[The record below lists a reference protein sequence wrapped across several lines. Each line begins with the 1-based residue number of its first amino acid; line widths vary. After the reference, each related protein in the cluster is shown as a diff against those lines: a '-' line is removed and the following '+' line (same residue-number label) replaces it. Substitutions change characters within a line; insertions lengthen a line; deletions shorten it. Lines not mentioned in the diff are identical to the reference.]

1 MQATQVRP
9 LPPTGIT
16 AARLSDTPLPQLLA
30 ELGIELHESS
40 ITDPTFY
47 GAFLERGD
55 GTRVLRMPTGR
66 SASEHDTAARML
78 LADGL
83 GLSRL

>member
-9 LPPTGIT
+9 LPPTGTT
-16 AARLSDTPLPQLLA
+16 AALLSDTPLPQLLA
-30 ELGIELHESS
+30 ELGVELRESS
-40 ITDPTFY
+40 ITDPTFF
-47 GAFLERGD
+47 GVFLERGD
-55 GTRVLRMPTGR
+55 GTRVLRMPVGR
-66 SASEHDTAARML
+66 SAFEHDTAARML